1 MQLQVCAGLANRL
14 RATVSGLCA
23 AEDLSENLILSWPL
37 EFSFGAAWDDLF
49 YPINATIIRSPLDSP
64 KMCLNKADWS
74 SQQPPIKIKSYGQFH
89 RTDQPRWL
97 GHLRSLRP
105 KEVYLQRVRALF
117 GETRPVG
124 VHIRRTD
131 NVHSILNSPTESF
144 IKEMLKLPEAVFF
157 IATDDK
163 KELELISR
171 EFPGR
176 ILSQSTHLNRHTL
189 EGIQDA
195 FVDFLALS
203 QCSQIL
209 GSAAS
214 SFSEIAAAYGDI
226 PMHVIRAQ

>member
-1 MQLQVCAGLANRL
+1 MQLEVCAGLANRI

-23 AEDLSENLILSWPL
+23 AEDLSENLLLSWPL

-49 YPINATIIRSPLDSP
+49 YPINATITRTPLQSP

-74 SQQPPIKIKSYGQFH
+74 SQHPPIKIKSYGQFH

-97 GHLRSLRP
+97 DRLRALRP
-105 KEVYLQRVRALF
+105 KEIYLERVRYLF
-117 GETRPVG
+117 RGVRPVG

-131 NVHSILNSPTESF
+131 NVHSILNSPTASF
-144 IKEMLKLPEAVFF
+144 IKEMRKLPEALFF

-163 KELELISR
+163 KELQILSD
-171 EFPGR
+171 EFPWR
-176 ILSQSTHLNRHTL
+176 ILSQSTHFNRHTL
-189 EGIQDA
+189 EGIQEA
-195 FVDFLALS
+195 FIDFLALS

-214 SFSEIAAAYGDI
+214 SFSEIAAAYGGI
-226 PMHVIRAQ
+226 PLHVCSF